1 MILLAVFTLLYSCL
15 LAVSECRMKVD
26 ISFCD
31 HVPDYKKK
39 SDVFMT
45 FMLPEYLVHAIFIR
59 LLVTSFH
66 STPLMA
72 FVHTRVICDT
82 DVNVF
87 SHKGPVGYKV

>member
-1 MILLAVFTLLYSCL
+1 MTL
-15 LAVSECRMKVD
+15 
-26 ISFCD
+26 
-31 HVPDYKKK
+31 
-39 SDVFMT
+39 T
-45 FMLPEYLVHAIFIR
+45 LPECLVHAIFIR

-87 SHKGPVGYKV
+87 SHAGPVGYKV